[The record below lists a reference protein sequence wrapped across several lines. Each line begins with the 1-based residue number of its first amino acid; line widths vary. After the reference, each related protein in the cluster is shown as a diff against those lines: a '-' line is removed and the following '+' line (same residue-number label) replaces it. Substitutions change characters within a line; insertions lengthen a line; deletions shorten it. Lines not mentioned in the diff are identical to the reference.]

1 MSDIIVAEE
10 NRRVSAQVPV
20 NSRVSSNAK
29 RVKALI
35 ADDVIPAMV
44 KAIKSE
50 KTSPETVM
58 KLGQQIFNYHLGL
71 EGLIEGQ
78 LTKRLELE
86 LGTFGPNVKAKEIK
100 QVEPEEEDDPYEGPT
115 LTDEI
120 ISV

>member
-1 MSDIIVAEE
+1 MSNILVAEDSQP
-10 NRRVSAQVPV
+10 RVSAQVPV
-20 NSRVSSNAK
+20 NTRVSSNAK
-29 RVKALI
+29 RVKAVI
-35 ADDVIPAMV
+35 ADDVIPAMI

-50 KTSPETVM
+50 KTSPETVV
-58 KLGQQIFNYHLGL
+58 KLGQQIFNYHISL

-100 QVEPEEEDDPYEGPT
+100 QVEPEEDDHYDGPS

>member
-20 NSRVSSNAK
+20 NTRVSSNAK
-29 RVKALI
+29 RVKAVI
-35 ADDVIPAMV
+35 ADDVIPAMI

-50 KTSPETVM
+50 KTSPETVC
-58 KLGQQIFNYHLGL
+58 KLSRELLHYHQAL
-71 EGLIEGQ
+71 ETLAENTLTDRLRIELQ
-78 LTKRLELE
+78 A
-86 LGTFGPNVKAKEIK
+86 FGPTVKAKEIK
-100 QVEPEEEDDPYEGPT
+100 QVEPEEEDPFDGPS

>member
-1 MSDIIVAEE
+1 MSDIIKTEDSQP
-10 NRRVSAQVPV
+10 RVSAQVPV
-20 NSRVSSNAK
+20 NTRVSSNAK
-29 RVKALI
+29 RVKAVI
-35 ADDVIPAMV
+35 ADDVIPAMI

-50 KTSPETVM
+50 KTSPETVV
-58 KLGQQIFNYHLGL
+58 KLGQQIFNYHISL

-100 QVEPEEEDDPYEGPT
+100 QVEPEEDDPYDGPS
-115 LTDEI
+115 LTDDI

>member
-1 MSDIIVAEE
+1 MNDIIKAEDSQP
-10 NRRVSAQVPV
+10 RVSAQVPV
-20 NSRVSSNAK
+20 NTRVSSNAK
-29 RVKALI
+29 RVKAVI
-35 ADDVIPAMV
+35 ADDVIPAMI

-50 KTSPETVM
+50 KTSPETVV

-71 EGLIEGQ
+71 ESLIEGQ

-100 QVEPEEEDDPYEGPT
+100 QVDPEEDDPFECPS
-115 LTDEI
+115 LTDDI